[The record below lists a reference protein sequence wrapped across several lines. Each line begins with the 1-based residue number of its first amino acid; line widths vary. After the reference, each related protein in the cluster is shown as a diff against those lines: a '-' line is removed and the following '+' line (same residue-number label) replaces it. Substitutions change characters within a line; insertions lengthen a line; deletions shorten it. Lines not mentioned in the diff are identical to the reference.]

1 MKNSLEQFHWLL
13 GKWKTKIKDG
23 ELKEIWSDRKNMLFG
38 NAFLRQNDRITFRE
52 KIALMYIN
60 DTLNYIVTFEKRYDS
75 TYFKAT
81 TINDSLLI
89 FENPKNDF
97 PKIIKYQ
104 RLEEDKIKA
113 TISGDNN
120 QSETFNFYRE

>member
-1 MKNSLEQFHWLL
+1 LL